1 MPSRWLT
8 TFETVATETPASRA
22 TSVIVTRC
30 AMAASIVTK
39 TLSTTVDTSSRRLPE
54 SLVQSLMTSR
64 SGPGTAAGNGPRG
77 ARRTAV
83 TRRRRTVRPRRGG
96 PRSTQRR
103 GQIMKA
109 RKTLAVT
116 AAAIVAA
123 MTLAACGGGDSGS
136 GGEDGGD
143 VTMTFWH
150 NSTTGEGKAY
160 WEDTVAAFE
169 QANPGVTITIQ
180 SIQNEDMDG
189 KLQTALNSGDAPD
202 IFMARGGGKLADVVD
217 AGQAQE
223 VKVDDA
229 TKTAVG
235 DAAFKAFTINDKVY
249 GMPMSI
255 LPGGIY
261 YSKDLFAQ
269 AGITDTPK
277 SIEDLEAA
285 VDKLKAAGIAPIAL
299 GAKDAWPAAHWYYF
313 FALRACSKD
322 TLDKAA
328 ADMTFDD
335 PCWKKAGDDLAAF
348 SKTSPF
354 NEGFLTTSAQ
364 QGAGSSA
371 GLLANHQAAM
381 ELMGAWDPGVIASLT
396 PDKKPLA
403 DLQWFPFP
411 AVDGGQGE
419 PGAMMGGVDG
429 FSCSA
434 QAPAACAD
442 FLNFIMSKESQ
453 EAYAQAFHTLPASK
467 EAQGVVTEPALVS
480 ILEAYNEAPYVTV
493 WLDTLFGQNVGNA
506 LNTSVVNM
514 LAGKGDAAGIV
525 QAVNDAAAKE

>member
-1 MPSRWLT
+1 MIARKLLAVS
-8 TFETVATETPASRA
+8 A
-22 TSVIVTRC
+22 
-30 AMAASIVTK
+30 AMV
-39 TLSTTVDTSSRRLPE
+39 
-54 SLVQSLMTSR
+54 M
-64 SGPGTAAGNGPRG
+64 GAAGL
-77 ARRTAV
+77 TAC
-83 TRRRRTVRPRRGG
+83 
-96 PRSTQRR
+96 S
-103 GQIMKA
+103 
-109 RKTLAVT
+109 
-116 AAAIVAA
+116 
-123 MTLAACGGGDSGS
+123 GGDDGGDGGSSGS
-136 GGEDGGD
+136 GD
-143 VTMTFWH
+143 TQMTFWH

-160 WEDTVAAFE
+160 WESTVKDFE
-169 QANPGVTITIQ
+169 AANPGVTIKIQ
-180 SIQNEDMDG
+180 AIQNEDMDG

-202 IFMARGGGKLADVVD
+202 IFMARGGGKLADVVE

-223 VKVDDA
+223 VQVDDA

-269 AGITDTPK
+269 AGITETPK

-285 VDKLKAAGIAPIAL
+285 VDKLKAAGIQPIAL

-313 FALRACSKD
+313 FALRACTKD

-335 PCWKKAGDDLAAF
+335 PCWKKAGDDLEAF

-371 GLLANHQAAM
+371 GLVANHQAAM

-403 DLQWFPFP
+403 DLAWFPFP
-411 AVDGGQGE
+411 TTSGGKGE
-419 PGAMMGGVDG
+419 AGAMMGGLDG
-429 FSCSA
+429 FSCSKD
-434 QAPAACAD
+434 APPECSK
-442 FLNFIMSKESQ
+442 FLNFAMQKKYQ
-453 EAYAQAFHTLPASK
+453 EGYANAFHTLPASQ
-467 EAQGVVTEPALVS
+467 EAKGVVTEPALQDV
-480 ILEAYNEAPYVTV
+480 LAAYNEAPYVSL
-493 WLDTLFGQNVGNA
+493 WLDTLYGQNVGNA
-506 LNTSVVNM
+506 LNTGVVNL
-514 LAGKGDAAGIV
+514 LAGQGDSAAIVKGV
-525 QAVNDAAAKE
+525 EDAAAKE